1 MRVLLILLVG
11 LLVVGEGTCFLND
24 LYKERSMPS
33 ERFLSTGDRKA
44 RAIASLFTPGRA
56 LPTGDMKAPV
66 TVLLSALRKDG
77 GRRWGPDSSEL
88 SRGDHHNI
96 NQLIDVIFFPALF
109 FFLFFFFLKARTMFR
124 KIITFVSTK

>member
-1 MRVLLILLVG
+1 MDDKRGLCIMVNCLLASSEPADPVIMRVLLILLVG

-56 LPTGDMKAPV
+56 LPTGDRKAPV

-77 GRRWGPDSSEL
+77 GRRWGPIPV
-88 SRGDHHNI
+88 N
-96 NQLIDVIFFPALF
+96 
-109 FFLFFFFLKARTMFR
+109 
-124 KIITFVSTK
+124 